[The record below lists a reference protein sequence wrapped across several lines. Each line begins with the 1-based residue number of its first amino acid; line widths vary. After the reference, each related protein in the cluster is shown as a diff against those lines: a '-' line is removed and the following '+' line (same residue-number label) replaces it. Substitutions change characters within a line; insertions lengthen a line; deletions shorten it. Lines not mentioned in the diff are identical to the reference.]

1 MLTCQ
6 SPLSLCIQIVR
17 FQNDGK
23 KLGNLIDYT
32 EKVFFPEHH
41 HSSDKGTTA
50 TDVSYQLKAVI
61 VHEGTKTSSGHYICY
76 FKRGDEWYYS
86 SHATI
91 RQSSALEATSQ
102 EAYILF
108 YEKDDVEDV
117 QEVRHLSAMS
127 SNLKV
132 KKNCQPQ
139 VPLNTQKGK
148 MFPIKSSIPPGY
160 YTSKAGKPGIF
171 KTATGSVSW
180 KYSTLDTVSIRKAEG
195 IAMAGVEIVGHRRV
209 KAWEPTDVEKLLPA
223 PYTRSVKEN
232 FPIL

>member
-1 MLTCQ
+1 M
-6 SPLSLCIQIVR
+6 
-17 FQNDGK
+17 
-23 KLGNLIDYT
+23 IDYT

-61 VHEGTKTSSGHYICY
+61 VHEGTKISSGHYICY

-86 SHATI
+86 SDASI

-102 EAYILF
+102 EAYLLF

-117 QEVRHLSAMS
+117 QEVRHVSAMS

-148 MFPIKSSIPPGY
+148 MFPIKSSIPPWLLHI
-160 YTSKAGKPGIF
+160 K
-171 KTATGSVSW
+171 SW
-180 KYSTLDTVSIRKAEG
+180 KTWNFQDCYWKCILEIFHFGHSIYQKN
-195 IAMAGVEIVGHRRV
+195 RRDCHG
-209 KAWEPTDVEKLLPA
+209 WG
-223 PYTRSVKEN
+223 
-232 FPIL
+232 

>member
-61 VHEGTKTSSGHYICY
+61 VHEGTKISSGHYNCY
-76 FKRGDEWYYS
+76 FKRGDEWHYS
-86 SHATI
+86 SDATTH
-91 RQSSALEATSQ
+91 QSSALEATSQ
-102 EAYILF
+102 EAYLFF

-117 QEVRHLSAMS
+117 QEVRHVSAMS

-132 KKNCQPQ
+132 KKIVNPKC
-139 VPLNTQKGK
+139 PLRPKKERCFLSSLPSPLVTTHQKLENLEFSRLLLEVYPGNIPLWTQYLSEKQKGL
-148 MFPIKSSIPPGY
+148 PWLG
-160 YTSKAGKPGIF
+160 
-171 KTATGSVSW
+171 
-180 KYSTLDTVSIRKAEG
+180 L
-195 IAMAGVEIVGHRRV
+195 
-209 KAWEPTDVEKLLPA
+209 KL
-223 PYTRSVKEN
+223 
-232 FPIL
+232 